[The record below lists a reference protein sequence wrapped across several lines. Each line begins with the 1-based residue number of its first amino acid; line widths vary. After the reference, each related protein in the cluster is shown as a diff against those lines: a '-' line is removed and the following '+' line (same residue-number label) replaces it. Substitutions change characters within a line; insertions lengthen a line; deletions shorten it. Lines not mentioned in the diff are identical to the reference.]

1 MTLMWDSC
9 GAGASALDEAGA
21 EDAGGGREATGGLE
35 PEATIVRDGTG
46 GLPDDLVDGDCEN
59 TFTKPAAVFD
69 ARFPTDEDT
78 LDAMDVL

>member
-1 MTLMWDSC
+1 M
-9 GAGASALDEAGA
+9 
-21 EDAGGGREATGGLE
+21 
-35 PEATIVRDGTG
+35 VRDGTG